1 MIIEMPDK
9 IKELKNNK
17 LLKLGGFTTMKNFGF
32 GCMRLPMEP
41 GANWM
46 NGNVDLE
53 QFTRM
58 VDTFL
63 ENGFTYFDT
72 AHSYIGG
79 KSETAIRKCLVERY
93 PRDRYI
99 LADKLTESFF
109 QKEEDIL
116 PVFADQLEKTGV
128 EYFDYYL
135 MHAMTTGHYKKFT
148 RCNAFE
154 VARKLKSEG
163 KIKHIGISF
172 HDKAAVLETILS
184 EHPEIEVVQIQFNY
198 VDYDDPG
205 VESGAVYEVC
215 RKFGKPVIVMEP
227 LKGGGLANLPVEA
240 NKVFDSLNGGS
251 CASYANRY
259 AAGFEGVM
267 MVLSGMSAYEQLE
280 DNISYMNDFVP
291 LTRAEL
297 DAVAKVR
304 DIFKKQE
311 LIPCTAC
318 RYCTDECPKQIAIP
332 DLLSCMNAKKQYKDW
347 NSDFYYMVHTTNS
360 GKASDCI
367 QCGKCEQFCPQH
379 LDIRKLLDNVV
390 SVFEKR

>member
-1 MIIEMPDK
+1 MK
-9 IKELKNNK
+9 K
-17 LLKLGGFTTMKNFGF
+17 LGF

-41 GANWM
+41 GSTWM

-53 QFTRM
+53 QFSRM

-63 ENGFTYFDT
+63 EHGFPYFDT
-72 AHSYIGG
+72 AHGYLGG
-79 KSETAIRKCLVERY
+79 KSEIAIRECLVKRY

-99 LADKLTESFF
+99 LANKLPENFF
-109 QKEEDIL
+109 HKEEDIL

-135 MHAMTTGHYKKFT
+135 MHALTSGHYKKFT

-154 VARKLKSEG
+154 IAKKLKSEG

-172 HDKAAVLETILS
+172 HDKAAVLETILT

-205 VESGAVYEVC
+205 IESGAVYEVC

-227 LKGGGLANLPVEA
+227 LKGGALADPPEEA
-240 NKVFDSLNGGS
+240 KKAFDRLRGGS
-251 CASYANRY
+251 YASYANRY
-259 AAGFEGVM
+259 AASFEGVM
-267 MVLSGMSAYEQLE
+267 VVLSGMSAYEQLE
-280 DNISYMNDFVP
+280 DNISYMKDFVP
-291 LTRAEL
+291 LTREEHEAI
-297 DAVAKVR
+297 AKVR

-311 LIPCTAC
+311 IIPCTAC
-318 RYCTDECPKQIAIP
+318 RYCTDGCPKQIAIP
-332 DLLSCMNAKKQYKDW
+332 DLLSCMNAKKLHKDW
-347 NSDFYYMVHTTNS
+347 NSDFYYMVHTTNG

-367 QCGKCEQFCPQH
+367 GCGKCEQSCPQH
-379 LDIRKLLDNVV
+379 LEISNLLKDVA
-390 SVFEKR
+390 SVFEKK

>member
-1 MIIEMPDK
+1 
-9 IKELKNNK
+9 
-17 LLKLGGFTTMKNFGF
+17 MKNFGF

-53 QFTRM
+53 QFSRM

-79 KSETAIRKCLVERY
+79 KSETAIRECLVKRY

-99 LADKLTESFF
+99 LADKLTENFF
-109 QKEEDIL
+109 QEEGDIL

-135 MHAMTTGHYKKFT
+135 MHAMTTGHYKKFM

-154 VARKLKSEG
+154 IAKKLKSEG

-172 HDKAAVLETILS
+172 HDKAAVLHTILS

-198 VDYDDPG
+198 ADYDDPS

-215 RKFGKPVIVMEP
+215 RKFGKPVIIMEP
-227 LKGGGLANLPVEA
+227 LKGGGLVNLPEEA
-240 NKVFDSLNGGS
+240 KKIFDGLRGGS
-251 CASYANRY
+251 YASYANRY

-267 MVLSGMSAYEQLE
+267 VVLSGMSAYEQLA
-280 DNISYMNDFVP
+280 DNISYMKDFTP
-291 LTRAEL
+291 LSHEEL
-297 DAVAKVR
+297 EAVDKVR

-311 LIPCTAC
+311 IIPCTAC
-318 RYCTDECPKQIAIP
+318 RYCTDGCPKQIAIP
-332 DLLSCMNAKKQYKDW
+332 DLLSCMNTKKQYPNDW
-347 NSDFYYMVHTTNS
+347 NSDFYYMVHTTNN

-367 QCGKCEQFCPQH
+367 GCGQCEQSCPQH
-379 LDIRKLLDNVV
+379 LEISNLLKDVA